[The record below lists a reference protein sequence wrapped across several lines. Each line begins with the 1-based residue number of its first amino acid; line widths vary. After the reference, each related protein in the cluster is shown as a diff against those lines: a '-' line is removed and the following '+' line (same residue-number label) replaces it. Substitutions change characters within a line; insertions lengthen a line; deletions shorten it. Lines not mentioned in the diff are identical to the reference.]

1 MRYYYLA
8 FAAFMT
14 FCTSCSSETGT
25 TATPKERAAIEEFF
39 GDFLP
44 ASVDGY
50 ISSDTEAES
59 FNAYTLRLVNGFS
72 EKTAHLSMEERVRK
86 QVELS
91 CYFMSFIRMPE
102 DTITDWESL
111 QEKRDGRIL
120 DSMAVYLQPV
130 VSGQD
135 SFYLSSVNFSRTL
148 EGMNFTFTHRY
159 AEQKNWIPQSQEH
172 QLFMKMMKEECPRSR
187 EFHQL
192 YASLQLYPYLKS
204 LGHID

>member
-1 MRYYYLA
+1 MRYFYLA
-8 FAAFMT
+8 LAAFMT

-25 TATPKERAAIEEFF
+25 TATVEEREAVEDFF

-44 ASVDGY
+44 TSVDGY
-50 ISSDTEAES
+50 ISSDDEAAA

-91 CYFMSFIRMPE
+91 CYFMSFIRMP
-102 DTITDWESL
+102 DDIISDWQSI
-111 QEKRDGRIL
+111 QDKRDGRIL
-120 DSMAVYLQPV
+120 DSMALYLQPV
-130 VSGQD
+130 VNGQD
-135 SFYLSSVNFSRTL
+135 SFYLSSVNFARTL

-159 AEQKNWIPQSQEH
+159 AEQEH
-172 QLFMKMMKEECPRSR
+172 WVIGSKEYGLFLDAMEKECPRSR

-204 LGHID
+204 LGHMD

>member
-8 FAAFMT
+8 LAAFMT

-25 TATPKERAAIEEFF
+25 TATVEEREAVEDFF

-44 ASVDGY
+44 TSVDGY
-50 ISSDTEAES
+50 ISSDAEAES

-102 DTITDWESL
+102 DTITGWESL
-111 QEKRDGRIL
+111 QYTTGKGLRD
-120 DSMAVYLQPV
+120 SVAVYLQPV

-135 SFYLSSVNFSRTL
+135 SFYLSSVNFARTL

-159 AEQKNWIPQSQEH
+159 AEQERWAIGSKEYS
-172 QLFMKMMKEECPRSR
+172 LFIDAMEKECPRSR

-192 YASLQLYPYLKS
+192 YASLQLYPYLKRR
-204 LGHID
+204 GHMD